1 MTNQK
6 LTEYSSWIG
15 KIADIFIRE
24 KRWNILLHKRT
35 FNGSVQKIY
44 INFQNVISRKYI
56 QVGDIVEIKG
66 IIQVDYERNSA
77 CRWGNSIKTIWT
89 DREVEPKVQ
98 QQAPQV
104 QPQPQDFK
112 MDFEFENLLE
122 ELDNEVKKL

>member
-1 MTNQK
+1 MTNKK

-15 KIADIFIRE
+15 KIADIVVRE
-24 KRWNILLHKRT
+24 KSWNILLHKRT

-89 DREVEPKVQ
+89 DRVIEPKSQ
-98 QQAPQV
+98 QDTQE

-112 MDFEFENLLE
+112 MDFEFETLLE